1 MRLLSK
7 VYTRTWFLGERH
19 SNISI
24 YMLGGTL
31 TQKINL
37 AIWVHYT
44 NNLLCV
50 FKMTVIVQSLSTVWL
65 FKTPWTV
72 AYQVPLSST
81 VSQSLLKFM
90 STESVNALYH
100 FIHCWPLH
108 SSPSTFPRIRV
119 YSNDSALHVRWPKYW
134 SFSFSISPSNNIGL
148 ISFRIDW
155 FDLHVVQG
163 ILKSLLQHH
172 ILEEAFLQCS
182 AFLWSSSHIC
192 TWLLEK
198 PYLWLYGPLLA
209 KWYLRFLI
217 CCLHLS

>member
-72 AYQVPLSST
+72 EYQAPLSST

-108 SSPSTFPRIRV
+108 SSLQPFPEPEFIPMIQLYTSGGQSIGV
-119 YSNDSALHVRWPKYW
+119 LASASVLPIILGWFPLGLT
-134 SFSFSISPSNNIGL
+134 GL
-148 ISFRIDW
+148 ISMQSKGF
-155 FDLHVVQG
+155 
-163 ILKSLLQHH
+163 LKSLIQHH

-198 PYLWLYGPLLA
+198 P
-209 KWYLRFLI
+209 
-217 CCLHLS
+217 